1 MQQFI
6 GLQSLCAPGKQ
17 PDIHKMTKGT
27 ITLQIKAKVLL
38 SCKRGMKMGKII
50 MMWQDI
56 IKSIKRDLGRE
67 MEMGSSM
74 YDRVILI
81 NRDGNMRDQHNYF
94 EVL

>member
-1 MQQFI
+1 
-6 GLQSLCAPGKQ
+6 
-17 PDIHKMTKGT
+17 MTKGT

-38 SCKRGMKMGKII
+38 SCKRGMEMGKII

-56 IKSIKRDLGRE
+56 IKSIKSDLGRE

-74 YDRVILI
+74 HDRVILI

>member
-1 MQQFI
+1 
-6 GLQSLCAPGKQ
+6 
-17 PDIHKMTKGT
+17 MTKGT
-27 ITLQIKAKVLL
+27 ITSQIKAKVLL
-38 SCKRGMKMGKII
+38 SRKRRMEMGKII

-56 IKSIKRDLGRE
+56 IKSIKSDLGRE

>member
-1 MQQFI
+1 ME
-6 GLQSLCAPGKQ
+6 
-17 PDIHKMTKGT
+17 
-27 ITLQIKAKVLL
+27 
-38 SCKRGMKMGKII
+38 MGRII

-56 IKSIKRDLGRE
+56 IKSIKSDLGRE
-67 MEMGSSM
+67 MEMGSST

>member
-1 MQQFI
+1 
-6 GLQSLCAPGKQ
+6 
-17 PDIHKMTKGT
+17 MTKGT

-38 SCKRGMKMGKII
+38 SYKRRMEMGKII

-56 IKSIKRDLGRE
+56 IKSIKSDLGRE
-67 MEMGSSM
+67 MKMGRSM